1 MKKNPFED
9 FELGNMTDENYDKI
23 DLHKH
28 TIDEIVLTSSSN
40 NKMYR
45 ESDLIDVWF
54 DSGSMPYAQWHY
66 PFENKR
72 FIDDNKF
79 FPADYIAEGVD
90 QTRGWFYTLHVIST
104 LVFKSNSYK
113 NVISNGLVLD
123 KNGQK
128 MSKRLGNAVD
138 PFETLDKY
146 GPDATRWYMISNSNP
161 WDNLKFDISGIEE
174 VRRKFFGTL
183 HNIYSFYSLYANI
196 DGFKDNERNIDYKD
210 RSELDRWI
218 ISELNSLVRDVS
230 DAYENYEPTKAARSI
245 SSFVQDNLSNW
256 YVRLSRRRFCHPHS
270 SRTGSVGVDR

>member
-1 MKKNPFED
+1 MS
-9 FELGNMTDENYDKI
+9 DENYDKI

-54 DSGSMPYAQWHY
+54 DSGSMPFAQWHY
-66 PFENKR
+66 PFENKN
-72 FIDDNKF
+72 FLDDNKF

-104 LVFKSNSYK
+104 LVFGSNSYK

-196 DGFKDNERNIDYKD
+196 DGFKDNEKNIDYKD

-218 ISELNSLVRDVS
+218 ISELNS
-230 DAYENYEPTKAARSI
+230 
-245 SSFVQDNLSNW
+245 
-256 YVRLSRRRFCHPHS
+256 
-270 SRTGSVGVDR
+270 